1 MFSEAEVRAT
11 MVLLQKDAMSRGD
24 PSTATVYAWSAIR
37 LGNIMI
43 ERNISFMTQSERR
56 LADRRGENGRGS

>member
-11 MVLLQKDAMSRGD
+11 MVLLHNDALSRGD
-24 PSTATVYAWSAIR
+24 PSTAAVYAWSAIR

-43 ERNISFMTQSERR
+43 EQKQREVARR
-56 LADRRGENGRGS
+56 MGQNGRGS